1 MILGND
7 KSNWESANGIF
18 TATEIHQQPA
28 TWNKTIAQIK
38 NEKRSDRKIYRQCN
52 KQRRL

>member
-1 MILGND
+1 MIFGND

-28 TWNKTIAQIK
+28 RCGNK
-38 NEKRSDRKIYRQCN
+38 
-52 KQRRL
+52 

>member
-1 MILGND
+1 MIFGND

-38 NEKRSDRKIYRQCN
+38 NEKEAIAKCN

>member
-1 MILGND
+1 MLNDDFWKRQHQIGNQL
-7 KSNWESANGIF
+7 NGIF

-38 NEKRSDRKIYRQCN
+38 NEKEAIANTLSPM
-52 KQRRL
+52 